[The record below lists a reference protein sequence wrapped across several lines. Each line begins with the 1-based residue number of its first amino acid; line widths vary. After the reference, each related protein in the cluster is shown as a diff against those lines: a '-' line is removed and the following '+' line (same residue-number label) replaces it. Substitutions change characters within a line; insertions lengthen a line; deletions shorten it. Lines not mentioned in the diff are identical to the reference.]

1 MGSKASSWLFSSSS
15 ASISASGVPARAE
28 STSSAGSYSVTPLS
42 SERSRVRSV
51 WLGRPKAR
59 LVPCPASSSAF
70 SLPSAQRTAS
80 PTSFASRGFSVS
92 AITQMHSF
100 RRPYGGLPNK
110 GRHDFAGET
119 AQLVHTAG
127 NREQHIGNTGIAQ
140 CFDHANNFVGRA
152 VKRVLFRGA
161 RFVGVSQYMRS
172 GFCRRI
178 ARNIDGASGVF
189 SLTHPR
195 GLLVGT
201 ILRHVELARD
211 RYLHRIEHAAAC
223 FAFGFVNGNALA
235 ERRRR
240 SVLVENEIEPAGSG
254 TPDRMW
260 VACGDPQR
268 RMGPLRRWR
277 LNDDILEVPETALVR
292 KAFARGP
299 GACHHFDRFLEAR
312 FGLLGC
318 NLKSLE
324 FAVAV
329 TLADAKIEAATGQ
342 QIERRRLFG
351 QQYRIVPRRHDPGRA
366 KPQGRGAHGRG
377 SEQHQR
383 GGHLVPA
390 AEMVFDRKA

>member
-189 SLTHPR
+189 SLTHQR
-195 GLLVGT
+195 GFLVGT
-201 ILRHVELARD
+201 ILRDVELARD
-211 RYLHRIEHAAAC
+211 RYLHRIDHPASC
-223 FAFGFVNGNALA
+223 CAFSPVDGNALA

-260 VACGDPQR
+260 VAGGDPQR

-277 LNDDILEVPETALVR
+277 LNDDILEVPEAALVR
-292 KAFARGP
+292 ETFARSP
-299 GACHHFDRFLEAR
+299 GARHHFDRFLETR
-312 FGLLGC
+312 FGLFRRDLE
-318 NLKSLE
+318 SLE
-324 FAVAV
+324 LAVPVA
-329 TLADAKIEAATGQ
+329 LADAEIEAATGK
-342 QIERRRLFG
+342 QIERRGLFG
-351 QQYRIVPRRHDPGRA
+351 QQHRIVPRRHDDGRA
-366 KPQGRGAHGRG
+366 KPQRRRAHRQRGL
-377 SEQHQR
+377 EHQR
-383 GGHLVPA
+383 RRYLVPA
-390 AEMVFDRKA
+390 